1 MTRMIAAAALLLTIA
16 VGSAGAI
23 ELKSL
28 MPCKS
33 AAVRL
38 CDASQGLTVDAL
50 WRCGAT
56 LAARRHEVGRSCL
69 EVLRKHGQL
78 QADALTSAVPTASQR

>member
-1 MTRMIAAAALLLTIA
+1 MTRTIAAAVLLLTMGA
-16 VGSAGAI
+16 GSADAI

-33 AAVRL
+33 AAIRL
-38 CDASQGLTVDAL
+38 CDASQGITVDAL

-69 EVLRKHGQL
+69 EVLKKYGQL
-78 QADALTSAVPTASQR
+78 QDVVTTAVPTASQR

>member
-1 MTRMIAAAALLLTIA
+1 MMRMIAAAAVLLTM
-16 VGSAGAI
+16 GMGCAGAI
-23 ELKSL
+23 ELKGL

-69 EVLRKHGQL
+69 EVLRKYGQL
-78 QADALTSAVPTASQR
+78 QGDALTSAVPIASQR

>member
-1 MTRMIAAAALLLTIA
+1 MMRMTAAALLLA
-16 VGSAGAI
+16 MGMGSASAI

-28 MPCKS
+28 IPCKS
-33 AAVRL
+33 AAIRL

-69 EVLRKHGQL
+69 EVLKRHGQL
-78 QADALTSAVPTASQR
+78 QGDTLTNVGLTASPR